1 MHALAVTIVASNVPR
16 LGGPGPENENEWYSV
31 FALDGI
37 SFSVFPGTLV
47 NAAPGLN
54 VTSFGVIV
62 NQNTRCSL
70 PIFLDGSAHGGAT
83 FLPIATSV
91 GPRIDPVFLSSMIIS
106 FDAGGVPSAT
116 DTNGLPFAVVPFP
129 STAGSNDC
137 APATIGADARIS
149 LGAGTAVASAFFP
162 DFYFLSVA

>member
-1 MHALAVTIVASNVPR
+1 M
-16 LGGPGPENENEWYSV
+16 
-31 FALDGI
+31 
-37 SFSVFPGTLV
+37 FPGTLV
-47 NAAPGLN
+47 DAAPGLN

-83 FLPIATSV
+83 FLPIATPV
-91 GPRIDPVFLSSMIIS
+91 GPRIDPIFLSSMIIS

-129 STAGSNDC
+129 STAGAGSNNC
-137 APATIGADARIS
+137 APATVGADARIS
-149 LGAGTAVASAFFP
+149 LGAGTAVASYFFP
-162 DFYFLSVA
+162 DFYFLGVA